1 MNKFLCNVSK
11 VKFEYQERK
20 ILILDWYVDLEDSG
34 SFSAMNLVL
43 DSYDNDLK
51 KRVGTA
57 YGCEMIRQ
65 TLEFFKV
72 NNFDQVKNYKCYLLS
87 EKDKIWCAS
96 DVLGFEQLPFD
107 EYEKHQQQLIK
118 ADVFK
123 SFEHE
128 LK

>member
-107 EYEKHQQQLIK
+107 EYEKHQHQLIK

-123 SFEHE
+123 SFEPE